1 MEFRRIGAYE
11 FGNCECEGRA
21 ETLPAHQAL
30 IHPPGAKKSQLAD
43 GEPLK
48 GGSPV
53 SQLLLCS
60 AAADR
65 PNDLAIKPNVGSAGG
80 ATATCHFEIE

>member
-1 MEFRRIGAYE
+1 M
-11 FGNCECEGRA
+11 
-21 ETLPAHQAL
+21 PAHQAL
-30 IHPPGAKKSQLAD
+30 IHPPGAKKSELAD

-65 PNDLAIKPNVGSAGG
+65 PNDLAVKPNVGECWEGLRQPVISRLSSRSFPM
-80 ATATCHFEIE
+80 C